1 VNQAKD
7 RGDLNAES
15 TADTEASRLAGLE
28 QIAGVIW
35 MIIGILQILAFVPF
49 VFLFGYGFALLFV
62 GIWNVYWARQR
73 LTISKVIMSRAPG
86 IPTVFEQHLGM
97 TILFIFINL
106 FFGGVIG
113 VIGCFFDLYVRSQV
127 LKSRSIFEQK

>member
-1 VNQAKD
+1 MHEKSIDIKD
-7 RGDLNAES
+7 EKEVYFLGES
-15 TADTEASRLAGLE
+15 SKRWKKCKRRKQSR
-28 QIAGVIW
+28 
-35 MIIGILQILAFVPF
+35 
-49 VFLFGYGFALLFV
+49 YNGFALLFV
-62 GIWNVYWARQR
+62 GIWNIYWAIRR
-73 LTISKVIMSRAPG
+73 FTISKVVMSRAVG

-97 TILFIFINL
+97 IILFIFINL